1 MQNKNVCKI
10 IMSSYSE
17 PLTVSLYVK
26 ETSLTVLK
34 QPYPLKQH
42 RIMLITQGE
51 GEFEFSAYKEKFKQ
65 GDILFGFKNET
76 VILTEGK
83 DVTCLYIEFEGTR
96 ADELIKRFGISPL
109 ARKKEGYDGLVPLW
123 EESLLRASENN
134 VDLATESVLLYTFSR
149 FTESTNENNTLV
161 EQIVKLTEENFST
174 FSLSIS
180 EISKNLSYNPKYV
193 SHIFK
198 QRMGINYSEYLTKI
212 RLKHAVALL
221 DFGLDSIKNV
231 ALLSGFSD
239 PLYFSTVFKKQIGV
253 SPTVYLKNKKDT
265 K

>member
-1 MQNKNVCKI
+1 MQNNICKFI
-10 IMSSYSE
+10 IPSYVE

-26 ETSLTVLK
+26 ETDLAAMKT
-34 QPYPLKQH
+34 PYHLPQY
-42 RIMLITQGE
+42 RIALIMQGE
-51 GEFEFSAYKEKFKQ
+51 GTFAFSEYKETVKK
-65 GDILFGFKNET
+65 GDIIFGFKDEEM
-76 VILTEGK
+76 ILLDGK
-83 DVTCLYIEFEGTR
+83 SITYLYIDFIGSR

-109 ARKKEGYDGLVPLW
+109 ARKKEGFDGLIPLW
-123 EESLLRASENN
+123 EESLLRASDNN

-149 FTESTNENNTLV
+149 FTESVNENNALV

-212 RLKHAVALL
+212 RLKHAVTLL
-221 DFGLDSIKNV
+221 DFGLDSVKNV

-253 SPTVYLKNKKDT
+253 SPTVYLRNKKDS